1 MPGKGVRGLSGTP
14 ALTGR
19 EFAMRVR
26 ARWSVFG
33 LLVLFSA
40 AGAQEATQA
49 QRYVIPGHG
58 SLSLNVPRAW
68 MALSK
73 PLETPPS
80 VVLLFRPAS
89 GGAFSVQLTSAW
101 LAPDK
106 LAGFTPESIRSKTQ
120 DSATKLLPEAE
131 EKEAAVAELRGTE
144 SIGYYFSLTSR
155 GAPSGPEDYKYMTQ
169 GTVRTGEFVT
179 TFTILH
185 RDPVLAEKAQ
195 ALRMLADATRS
206 SEPSAATT
214 LQIRESAKSYE
225 LTVPAG
231 RPDPR
236 EQPVRRSRE
245 QPRVFLFRRSQGVPE
260 PLRLVRATAE
270 IHERQGIVGE
280 RDQGVG
286 PPGFAAAEG
295 RVVRENRQLAD
306 RRLRH
311 AEPHRL
317 ERAHAGALGAGGDLD
332 RDAYIDHE
340 QEHQRGVAGEDDGD
354 AQGGTGEGEMKRS
367 VQGEVTWNGAE
378 SSRPPQPPRRLGE
391 EQRGTPSMDGAVRPV
406 VRAFAEPSKIIE
418 QWNR

>member
-1 MPGKGVRGLSGTP
+1 MC
-14 ALTGR
+14 
-19 EFAMRVR
+19 VR

-40 AGAQEATQA
+40 ADAQEATQA

-73 PLETPPS
+73 PLEKPPS

-131 EKEAAVAELRGTE
+131 EKEAAMAELRGAE

-169 GTVRTGEFVT
+169 GTVRTGEIVT
-179 TFTILH
+179 IFTILH
-185 RDPVLAEKAQ
+185 RDPVLPEKAQ
-195 ALRMLADATRS
+195 ALRMLAEAKHS

-214 LQIRESAKSYE
+214 LQIRESAQGYE

-231 RPDPR
+231 RLVMTLPKGGLTRANNPFGGAANNPR
-236 EQPVRRSRE
+236 YFYFVDHKAFLNLSGWFEPQQKFTSVKALWEGETRE
-245 QPRVFLFRRSQGVPE
+245 W
-260 PLRLVRATAE
+260 A
-270 IHERQGIVGE
+270 RQGLPQPKDVSFEKVGRWDAVVYDMPVPGGSSAQIRAHWVQAGTWIEMHISITSKNTSAESRGKMVEMLKGIRVKE
-280 RDQGVG
+280 R
-286 PPGFAAAEG
+286 
-295 RVVRENRQLAD
+295 RVVLSA
-306 RRLRH
+306 
-311 AEPHRL
+311 
-317 ERAHAGALGAGGDLD
+317 
-332 RDAYIDHE
+332 
-340 QEHQRGVAGEDDGD
+340 
-354 AQGGTGEGEMKRS
+354 
-367 VQGEVTWNGAE
+367 
-378 SSRPPQPPRRLGE
+378 
-391 EQRGTPSMDGAVRPV
+391 PSP
-406 VRAFAEPSKIIE
+406 
-418 QWNR
+418 